1 MATLHNFRTKPGLYA
16 NGLSRDGFIHTD
28 VDFSKAPCAA
38 GDIII
43 LFEIPKGSIVQA
55 FGAQLIKQ
63 QPPTAS
69 DATLQLYKES
79 GGVYTA
85 VASGETAAIDVDNT
99 EGMLF
104 SANGSAKGGY
114 LANER
119 VFVGLTAGATTGAL
133 NIAKLRVWV
142 KYAEVPLCELGIT
155 N

>member
-1 MATLHNFRTKPGLYA
+1 MATLHTFRTKPGLYA

-28 VDFSKAPCAA
+28 VDFAKFPCAA

-55 FGAQLIKQ
+55 FGAQLIKP
-63 QPPTAS
+63 QPAVTS

-79 GGVYTA
+79 SGVYTA
-85 VASGETAAIDVDNT
+85 VASGESAAIDIDNDA
-99 EGMLF
+99 GMLF

-119 VFVGLTAGATTGAL
+119 VFVGLTAGATSGAL
-133 NIAKLRVWV
+133 NVAKLRVWT
-142 KYAEVPLCELGIT
+142 KYAEAPLQELGMK